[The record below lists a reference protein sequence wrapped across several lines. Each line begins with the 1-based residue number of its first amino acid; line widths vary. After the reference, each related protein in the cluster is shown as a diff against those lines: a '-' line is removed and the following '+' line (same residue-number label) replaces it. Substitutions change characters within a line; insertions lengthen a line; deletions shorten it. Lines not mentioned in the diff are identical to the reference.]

1 MNWLPISLFM
11 FSISLP
17 DVFARTSGTCRAFD
31 AKDRL
36 ISYAQ
41 EAVTCQDTFKAR
53 IRIKVFVFESYF
65 HLRSQLVAL
74 SYGEFMDGLDK
85 ILHHGKEL
93 KEGLNQEI
101 LNFESEV
108 IFGISS

>member
-1 MNWLPISLFM
+1 MPKKSLKNSIKYSLQLFFSLSLNQVIAMNWIRNYIIL
-11 FSISLP
+11 FSILFP
-17 DVFARTSGTCRAFD
+17 DVFARTFGTCRAFD

-65 HLRSQLVAL
+65 HLRSQIVAL
-74 SYGEFMDGLDK
+74 SYGEFMDGL
-85 ILHHGKEL
+85 E
-93 KEGLNQEI
+93 
-101 LNFESEV
+101 
-108 IFGISS
+108 